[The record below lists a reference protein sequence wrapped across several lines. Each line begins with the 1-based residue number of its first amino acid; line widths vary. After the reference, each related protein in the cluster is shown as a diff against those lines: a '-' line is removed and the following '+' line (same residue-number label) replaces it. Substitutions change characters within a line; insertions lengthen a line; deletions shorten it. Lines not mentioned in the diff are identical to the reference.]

1 MPRTFSDEA
10 FFRNNKERDRRR
22 DTLEEHLGHEVLEAI
37 QRICTAYSH
46 RNVQIGYC
54 QGFNFIIGRLLQ
66 VMTEEEAFWTFAA
79 LIESSRVLPLD
90 YYQNLMGARVDLAVM
105 AELMEEKF
113 PRLAAKGYIEIVCIH
128 IMNWFI
134 TLFANSLSFD
144 VLVRLWDLL
153 FIKGT
158 KILFRFTLAI
168 VHLQEEELLR
178 CHDIVAVRKKLESVS
193 AYLQDPVI
201 VLQVASQP

>member
-1 MPRTFSDEA
+1 
-10 FFRNNKERDRRR
+10 
-22 DTLEEHLGHEVLEAI
+22 
-37 QRICTAYSH
+37 
-46 RNVQIGYC
+46 
-54 QGFNFIIGRLLQ
+54 
-66 VMTEEEAFWTFAA
+66 
-79 LIESSRVLPLD
+79 
-90 YYQNLMGARVDLAVM
+90 MGARVDLAVM

-168 VHLQEEELLR
+168 VHL
-178 CHDIVAVRKKLESVS
+178 
-193 AYLQDPVI
+193 
-201 VLQVASQP
+201 